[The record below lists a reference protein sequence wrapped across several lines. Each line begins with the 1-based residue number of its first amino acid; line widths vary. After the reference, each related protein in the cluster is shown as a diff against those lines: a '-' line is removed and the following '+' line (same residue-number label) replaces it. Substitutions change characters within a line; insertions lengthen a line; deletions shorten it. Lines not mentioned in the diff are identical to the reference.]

1 MSRLRL
7 IRANSETAIPF
18 CEEFLTEERVTPYSF
33 IRDMMH
39 IFSAAVENRR
49 RKTTIVSWRDDDTM
63 VLQQQTIH
71 IHKFRTL
78 LLGQLQLL
86 EKFFHE
92 KLLFGGKTSEMGI
105 TIDFDSLQDSTDIT
119 TRGYSPVL
127 GSLNGNSDSEKF
139 MDFLLSKKVLLAIEN
154 SKLVWNIEEAE
165 SWTSNI
171 YIATLL
177 LFVLIHVTQG
187 SPARITEEI
196 YMQICNTLF
205 GRRHLFALNGYA
217 TLATWS
223 NYWKGAQISG
233 KFKEILRVMPC
244 RVAKLL
250 LILLRIIRPVEV
262 LYLLRHRIPF
272 DESERERV
280 VVAYSSSLWAALGSP
295 ISANVMYESVS
306 SFFRFPSKEPI
317 FNFPFGVRLYR
328 QFAAAVQ
335 KRHLHNIS
343 PKYTKTLAD
352 AGTQAGDLQAG
363 HTSQT
368 SNAHYAREEKMVGVD
383 SGFRDHYIT
392 YSLAWHKFWGLDGN
406 NGLDL

>member
-1 MSRLRL
+1 
-7 IRANSETAIPF
+7 
-18 CEEFLTEERVTPYSF
+18 
-33 IRDMMH
+33 MH
-39 IFSAAVENRR
+39 VFSAAVENRR
-49 RKTTIVSWRDDDTM
+49 RKIPIVSWRDDDTM
-63 VLQQQTIH
+63 VLQQHTIH
-71 IHKFRTL
+71 IHKFRAFL
-78 LLGQLQLL
+78 LDQLQSL

-119 TRGYSPVL
+119 TKGYSPVL
-127 GSLNGNSDSEKF
+127 GNLDGNNDSEKF
-139 MDFLLSKKVLLAIEN
+139 MDFLLSKKIVLAIEN

-171 YIATLL
+171 YTATLL

-196 YMQICNTLF
+196 FMQICNTLF
-205 GRRHLFALNGYA
+205 GRRHLFVLNGYA

-233 KFKEILRVMPC
+233 KFKEILRVMPH

-250 LILLRIIRPVEV
+250 FILLRIIRPVEV
-262 LYLLRHRIPF
+262 MYLLRHRIPF
-272 DESERERV
+272 DQSERERV
-280 VVAYSSSLWAALGSP
+280 VAAYSSSLWTALGTC
-295 ISANVMYESVS
+295 ISVDVMYESVRT
-306 SFFRFPSKEPI
+306 FFRFPSDEPT
-317 FNFPFGVRLYR
+317 FDFPFGVRLYR

-335 KRHLHNIS
+335 KRHLSDLS
-343 PKYTKTLAD
+343 PKYTKALAD

-368 SNAHYAREEKMVGVD
+368 SNAHYAQEEKIIGVD
-383 SGFRDHYIT
+383 SGFRNHYIA
-392 YSLAWHKFWGLDGN
+392 YSLAWHEFWGLDGN

>member
-1 MSRLRL
+1 
-7 IRANSETAIPF
+7 
-18 CEEFLTEERVTPYSF
+18 
-33 IRDMMH
+33 
-39 IFSAAVENRR
+39 
-49 RKTTIVSWRDDDTM
+49 
-63 VLQQQTIH
+63 
-71 IHKFRTL
+71 
-78 LLGQLQLL
+78 
-86 EKFFHE
+86 
-92 KLLFGGKTSEMGI
+92 
-105 TIDFDSLQDSTDIT
+105 
-119 TRGYSPVL
+119 
-127 GSLNGNSDSEKF
+127 
-139 MDFLLSKKVLLAIEN
+139 
-154 SKLVWNIEEAE
+154 
-165 SWTSNI
+165 
-171 YIATLL
+171 
-177 LFVLIHVTQG
+177 
-187 SPARITEEI
+187 
-196 YMQICNTLF
+196 MQICNTLF

-272 DESERERV
+272 DESEQERV
-280 VVAYSSSLWAALGSP
+280 VAAYSSSLWAALGSP
-295 ISANVMYESVS
+295 ISADVMYESVRT
-306 SFFRFPSKEPI
+306 FFRFPSKEPM

-335 KRHLHNIS
+335 KWHLHDIS

-368 SNAHYAREEKMVGVD
+368 SNTHYAREEKIVGVD
-383 SGFRDHYIT
+383 SSFRDHYIT
-392 YSLAWHKFWGLDGN
+392 YSLTWHKFWGLDGN